1 MKKRATEDAGKFY
14 ADAAKARAGR
24 ASCSTGATSAGAT
37 TALASGYQQEAL
49 SQAPEEAVSASF
61 GCGDPIAFADIEPG
75 QTVLDLGCGAG
86 LDLILAA
93 EKVGAQG
100 AVIGVDAS
108 DDMLLLAR
116 ANVERAGMLD
126 RVDLRLGAIE
136 ALPVEDQAVDR
147 VISNCVVN
155 LSTDKPRVF
164 REIRRVLRRGGS
176 AVIADLVADHLPE
189 WVTAHRDLYS
199 ACVAGAVSE
208 ENYLALARAAGFT
221 EVRVIARMDY
231 DGAMIRG
238 LIAEALP
245 VAVGEI
251 AEQLSMTQEQLL
263 DMAAAD
269 LAGCVSS
276 IKLRLV
282 AGEP

>member
-1 MKKRATEDAGKFY
+1 
-14 ADAAKARAGR
+14 
-24 ASCSTGATSAGAT
+24 
-37 TALASGYQQEAL
+37 
-49 SQAPEEAVSASF
+49 VSASF
-61 GCGDPIAFADIEPG
+61 GCGDPIAFAEIELG

-86 LDLILAA
+86 LDLIMAG
-93 EKVGAQG
+93 EKVGAEG
-100 AVIGVDAS
+100 KVVGVDAS
-108 DDMLLLAR
+108 DDMLALAR
-116 ANVERAGMLD
+116 ANVDRVGLLD

-136 ALPVEDQAVDR
+136 NLPVEDHSVDR

-164 REIRRVLRRGGS
+164 REVRRVLKPGGS
-176 AVIADLVADHLPE
+176 AVIADLVADRLPE

-208 ENYLALARAAGFT
+208 ETYLQLARAAGFR
-221 EVRVIARMDY
+221 EVQVVARMDY

-238 LIAEALP
+238 LISEALP
-245 VAVGEI
+245 VAVADI
-251 AEQLSMTQEQLL
+251 ARQLSITQEALL

-282 AGEP
+282 AG